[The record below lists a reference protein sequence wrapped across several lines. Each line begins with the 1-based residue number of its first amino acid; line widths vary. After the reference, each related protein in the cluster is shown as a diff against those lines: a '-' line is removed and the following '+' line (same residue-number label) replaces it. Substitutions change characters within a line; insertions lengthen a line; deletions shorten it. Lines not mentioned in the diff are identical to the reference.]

1 MKYDIPKEFKPF
13 VNSVKRQCRD
23 YKVDLVLSPSRK
35 VVVTDDFETECG
47 GYFDGDNRD
56 LVVACGKPFE
66 KWVEILVHES
76 SHMDQWKSDDRW
88 DKWGVSCSSMWAW
101 LSGEKIMN
109 RTQVSKM
116 LDDMIELEKDCEMRA
131 VEKIKKWGLP
141 INVGKYIQRAN
152 IYLYSYGMMHKL
164 KKFPTDI
171 YSDNKL
177 VAMASSTFKK
187 NYKKVPEDIAEHMVR
202 FYSQK

>member
-1 MKYDIPKEFKPF
+1 MKYDIPKEFRPF

-56 LVVACGKPFE
+56 LVVACGKPFD
-66 KWVEILVHES
+66 KWIEILVHES

-88 DKWGVSCSSMWAW
+88 DKWGVSCSNMWAW
-101 LSGEKIMN
+101 LSKEKIMN
-109 RTQVSKM
+109 KTQVSKM
-116 LDDMIELEKDCEMRA
+116 LDDMIELEKDCEMRS

-141 INVGKYIQRAN
+141 INIPKYIQRAN
-152 IYLYSYGMMHKL
+152 IYLYSYGMMNRL
-164 KKFPTDI
+164 QQFPTDI
-171 YSDNKL
+171 YSDEKL
-177 VAMASSTFKK
+177 VAMASTTFKK
-187 NYKKVPEDIAEHMVR
+187 SYNKVPDNIAQHMLR
-202 FYSQK
+202 FFSKK